1 MDRVY
6 FVFVFAILFCL
17 LFCLCHA
24 ALLSPSG
31 KGLTSCFLVTVFITF
46 KYGILGQVWHLSVS
60 ISDLCLLP
68 YNDISG

>member
-1 MDRVY
+1 MDLVY

-17 LFCLCHA
+17 CHA
-24 ALLSPSG
+24 ALLSPAG
-31 KGLTSCFLVTVFITF
+31 KGLASCFLVTVFITF
-46 KYGILGQVWHLSVS
+46 KYGILGQVWHLIES